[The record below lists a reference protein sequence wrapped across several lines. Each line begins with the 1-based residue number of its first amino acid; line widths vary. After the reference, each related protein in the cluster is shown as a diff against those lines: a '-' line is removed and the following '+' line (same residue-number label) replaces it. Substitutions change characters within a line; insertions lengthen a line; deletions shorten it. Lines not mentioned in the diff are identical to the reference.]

1 MKKISL
7 SKVAG
12 LHYTTLTKIDLLYIY
27 FPEPTFQEHPLWE
40 TPMNDCFRD
49 SKNFFLMEVISFEL
63 ISKSFNFSL
72 TNA

>member
-27 FPEPTFQEHPLWE
+27 FPEPTS
-40 TPMNDCFRD
+40 PMNDCFHD
-49 SKNFFLMEVISFEL
+49 SKTFFLMEAISFEL